1 MRKLKAI
8 WHILFCDAFTLI
20 AEHPDYYHYA
30 HYKMS
35 VMHCLRVVKQKK
47 KVDKK
52 AMIQEMAEKQ
62 IENQIKEILK

>member
-1 MRKLKAI
+1 
-8 WHILFCDAFTLI
+8 
-20 AEHPDYYHYA
+20 
-30 HYKMS
+30 
-35 VMHCLRVVKQKK
+35 MHCLRVVKQKK